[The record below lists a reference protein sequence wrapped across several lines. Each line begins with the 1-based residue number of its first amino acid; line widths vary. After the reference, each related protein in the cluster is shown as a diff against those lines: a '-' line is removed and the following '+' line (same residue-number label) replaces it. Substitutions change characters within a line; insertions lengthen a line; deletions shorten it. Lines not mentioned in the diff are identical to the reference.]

1 MDFGISKADLKWLEH
16 VKETGKLLTKL
27 IDEKDNNHTIEI
39 FDLTLMFDN
48 EHELVYI
55 EKQNN
60 EIIRFETY

>member
-39 FDLTLMFDN
+39 FDLTLMFDD